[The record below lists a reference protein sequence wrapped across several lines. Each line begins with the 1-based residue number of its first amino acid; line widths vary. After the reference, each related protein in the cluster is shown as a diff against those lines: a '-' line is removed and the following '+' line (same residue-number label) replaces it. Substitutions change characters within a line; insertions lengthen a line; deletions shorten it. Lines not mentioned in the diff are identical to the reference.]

1 MGPASTKIKNALCIY
16 KMNRITKTQLL
27 AWLVGIIIALTLT
40 VLGWKHM
47 RNLGLIKIHA
57 HLDRHA
63 LHVPTSFAGPLK
75 LGDCMIYIYTLS
87 ANESANAKSILKHME
102 NGIEGQ
108 ADYRPLDRYLFE
120 LLFSN
125 QPQRAPKAK
134 VRLEGANAN
143 LKLPEGT
150 YAVHSSPNMYGE
162 QAGWAIWEI
171 KPEARELTLPV
182 AQWLICHEPN

>member
-1 MGPASTKIKNALCIY
+1 
-16 KMNRITKTQLL
+16 MNRITKTQLL
-27 AWLVGIIIALTLT
+27 TWLVVIIFTLT
-40 VLGWKHM
+40 FTGLGWRHV
-47 RNLGLIKIHA
+47 RNSGLIKIHA
-57 HLDRHA
+57 NLDRRA

-75 LGDCMIYIYTLS
+75 LGDCTIYIYTLS
-87 ANESANAKSILKHME
+87 DNEIANAKAILKHME

-108 ADYRPLDRYLFE
+108 ADYRPLNSYLFE
-120 LLFSN
+120 SLFST
-125 QPQRAPKAK
+125 QPQRVPKAE
-134 VRLEGANAN
+134 VRLERANAN

-162 QAGWAIWEI
+162 QAGWAIWDV